1 MVPIVNIWLYT
12 GFNSDTYSMVSLDM
26 YNTEPNSLS
35 IVEFDLHPVPSYMDL
50 NSDDELTILSDDWHS
65 DEESLS
71 AIVTVL
77 YTWPIP

>member
-1 MVPIVNIWLYT
+1 MICI
-12 GFNSDTYSMVSLDM
+12 
-26 YNTEPNSLS
+26 NTEPNSLS
-35 IVEFDLHPVPSYMDL
+35 IVEFDLYPVPSYMDL